1 MEVIRARVEH
11 IPDMKALI
19 DAFAQRNMMLPRSL
33 NAMYQNVRDFYVCFD
48 GELLVGCVALHV
60 VWANLAEVK
69 SLAVHESV
77 QGKGV
82 GRLLVD
88 AALADAR
95 NLHLPR
101 VFCLTYSPEFFRKMG
116 FQEIDKAELP
126 HSVWAEC
133 VNCVKF
139 PDCDEIAMARG
150 V

>member
-1 MEVIRARVEH
+1 MEAIKAKVEH
-11 IPDMKALI
+11 IPAMKALI
-19 DAFAQRNMMLPRSL
+19 DAFAKRNLMLSRSL
-33 NAMYQNVRDFYVCFD
+33 NAMYQNVRDFYVCMD
-48 GELLVGCVALHV
+48 EGRIVGCVALHV

-69 SLAVHESV
+69 SLAVDESV

-82 GRLLVD
+82 GRILVE
-88 AALADAR
+88 AALEDAR

-101 VFCLTYSPEFFRKMG
+101 VYCLTYSPEFFRKMG

-139 PDCDEIAMARG
+139 PDCDEIAMARDL
-150 V
+150 